1 MLFDSFITAQL
12 GYWDNCCYACLE
24 FNFSKIFLSSGA
36 AKFYARLKLMYPV
49 IFRRVCLPQLASMKK
64 LWRWRARP
72 PNLARMKKLSS
83 CLPLFS
89 LSGYVV
95 RKYMKFFFLLPT
107 NVQLYIVDMVQM
119 FVNLLIQRS
128 PVTGYTRH
136 YYWHLQAIYG
146 NLSPIFICHYCL
158 E

>member
-49 IFRRVCLPQLASMKK
+49 IFRRACLPQLASMKK
-64 LWRWRARP
+64 LWRWRGRP
-72 PNLARMKKLSS
+72 PNLAR
-83 CLPLFS
+83 
-89 LSGYVV
+89 
-95 RKYMKFFFLLPT
+95 
-107 NVQLYIVDMVQM
+107 
-119 FVNLLIQRS
+119 
-128 PVTGYTRH
+128 YTRH

-146 NLSPIFICHYCL
+146 YLVGDRSFHCFVRIPNALHGINIDI
-158 E
+158 

>member
-1 MLFDSFITAQL
+1 MCKAEANVSSNLPESLPAAVSQYEKTVEVESPPAELSTYEKIVELLTTLFPV
-12 GYWDNCCYACLE
+12 WVCCT
-24 FNFSKIFLSSGA
+24 KIYEVF
-36 AKFYARLKLMYPV
+36 V
-49 IFRRVCLPQLASMKK
+49 
-64 LWRWRARP
+64 
-72 PNLARMKKLSS
+72 
-83 CLPLFS
+83 
-89 LSGYVV
+89 
-95 RKYMKFFFLLPT
+95 FLLPT